1 VNPNTANDVLRLDRN
16 EGPPPPRELLAELMS
31 LTSDDVARYPDPNA
45 SIGAVEAAWAARL
58 GVDPARVVLTTGG
71 DGAID
76 VFFASLF
83 PRGAKLVLATP
94 TFEPILAAARRAGAK
109 VAALDGFATAYPV
122 PAARRELSG
131 RDDRLVVVAPNNP
144 TGSGLERDEL
154 AALLELSDDRP
165 LLVDLAYGEFAE
177 NDLTGGALASP
188 SACVLLSL
196 SKAWG
201 LAGLR
206 VGALVVPQR
215 LVNDVRRERPAYP
228 VATPSLAIARAA
240 LTSFPDLPARNAAW
254 VRSARPRVAAL
265 LAEAGLDV
273 RDSQANFVFARGAG
287 AAQFAGRLARERIAV
302 RRFDGVPEL
311 ADAVRVTVPRTDAEL
326 ARFEGTCSALFAG
339 GVR

>member
-1 VNPNTANDVLRLDRN
+1 VNTTISNDVLRLDRN
-16 EGPPPPRELLAELMS
+16 EGPPPPRELLQELTRLS
-31 LTSDDVARYPDPNA
+31 CDDVARYPDPA
-45 SIGAVEAAWAARL
+45 AAIGAVEAAWAMRL

-76 VFFASLF
+76 LFFASLF

-94 TFEPILAAARRAGAK
+94 TFEPILTAARRAGAC
-109 VAALDGFATAYPV
+109 VAALDAFANRYPLD
-122 PAARRELSG
+122 AARSRLQG

-154 AALLELSDDRP
+154 AELLALSDERP
-165 LLVDLAYGEFAE
+165 LLVDLAYGEFARD
-177 NDLTGGALASP
+177 DLTGGALASP

-215 LVNDVRRERPAYP
+215 FVNQVRRERPAYP
-228 VATPSLAIARAA
+228 VATPSLAVARAA
-240 LTSFPDLPARNAAW
+240 LTSFDDLPARNAAW
-254 VRSARPRVAAL
+254 VRTARPRVAAL

-273 RDSQANFVFARGAG
+273 RESQANFLFARGAG
-287 AAQFAGRLARERIAV
+287 AAAFAERLACERIAV

-311 ADAVRVTVPRTDAEL
+311 ADAVRVTVPRTDGEF
-326 ARFEGTCSALFAG
+326 ARFEGACSALFAG

>member
-1 VNPNTANDVLRLDRN
+1 
-16 EGPPPPRELLAELMS
+16 
-31 LTSDDVARYPDPNA
+31 
-45 SIGAVEAAWAARL
+45 
-58 GVDPARVVLTTGG
+58 LTTGG
-71 DGAID
+71 DGAIEL
-76 VFFASLF
+76 FFASLF
-83 PRGAKLVLATP
+83 PRGARLVLATP
-94 TFEPILAAARRAGAK
+94 TFEPILTAARRA
-109 VAALDGFATAYPV
+109 AAVLAPLDAFATAYPLA
-122 PAARRELSG
+122 AARRELRG

-154 AALLELSDDRP
+154 AELLELSDERP
-165 LLVDLAYGEFAE
+165 MLVDLAYGEFA
-177 NDLTGGALASP
+177 NGDLLGGALASP

-215 LVNDVRRERPAYP
+215 FANDVRRERPAYP
-228 VATPSLAIARAA
+228 VATPALAVARAA
-240 LTSFPDLPARNAAW
+240 LTSFGDLPASNAAW

-273 RDSQANFVFARGAG
+273 RESQANFVFARGAE
-287 AAQFAGRLARERIAV
+287 AAAFAERLARRKIAV

-311 ADAVRVTVPRTDAEL
+311 ADAVRVTVPRTDLEL
-326 ARFEGTCSALFAG
+326 ARFESACNAAVAG